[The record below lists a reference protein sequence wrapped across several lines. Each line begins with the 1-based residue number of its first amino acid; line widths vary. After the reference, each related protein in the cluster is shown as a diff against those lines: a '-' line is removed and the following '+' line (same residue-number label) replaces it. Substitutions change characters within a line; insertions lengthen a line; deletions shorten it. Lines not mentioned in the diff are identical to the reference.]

1 MIEYQYFRGEQRGRV
16 CPKVIEVVRRN
27 LAMPQSQG
35 KNVFLRRS
43 DFSETTI
50 IKSPLNIF
58 RYWVGQK

>member
-1 MIEYQYFRGEQRGRV
+1 M
-16 CPKVIEVVRRN
+16 IEVVRRN

-35 KNVFLRRS
+35 KNIFLRRS